1 MSNENKPKVY
11 IEQAENLTKD
21 GIEAIKKITDIEKK
35 PKIKQLPINYMVDE
49 FANQQLTTL
58 QDKSVTNPKNELSN
72 SVSSDF
78 PDENKKSNKEEK
90 ENANDANANG
100 RTTS

>member
-72 SVSSDF
+72 SVSSDL
-78 PDENKKSNKEEK
+78 PDKKINLGENK
-90 ENANDANANG
+90 NDDTNGNG